1 MLHFNPAPRKISTY
15 TLKIFDT
22 LILKVKNW
30 KDVRYVM
37 FDDGILG
44 KKTQFILAIASFMHI
59 LVELY

>member
-1 MLHFNPAPRKISTY
+1 MSQGEEWDRCMFC
-15 TLKIFDT
+15 
-22 LILKVKNW
+22 
-30 KDVRYVM
+30 YVM